1 MTKEEHK
8 FPSCCQV
15 ETWLDFVM
23 GEIKAK
29 SPPFFCLPSLFIFRF
44 GKTNNGKW
52 GLTIPAVSTPPAIL
66 QAFLAGPL
74 LSNFGEI
81 SVKTKTKSKNKKTPT

>member
-1 MTKEEHK
+1 M
-8 FPSCCQV
+8 

-29 SPPFFCLPSLFIFRF
+29 SHPFFSSLFIFGF
-44 GKTNNGKW
+44 EKTNNGKC
-52 GLTIPAVSTPPAIL
+52 GLTIPAVSTLPAIL

-74 LSNFGEI
+74 LPNFGEI
-81 SVKTKTKSKNKKTPT
+81 KL